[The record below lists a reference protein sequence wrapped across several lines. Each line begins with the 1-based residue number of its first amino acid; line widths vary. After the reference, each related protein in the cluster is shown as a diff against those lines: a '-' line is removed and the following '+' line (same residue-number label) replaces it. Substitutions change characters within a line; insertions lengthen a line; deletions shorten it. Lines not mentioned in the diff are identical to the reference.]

1 MFAMMGNIL
10 VFLMAL
16 SLVIGLLWL
25 VFAVFWYG
33 AFMLAA
39 SVVLGAVLLVVAQF
53 DGWLALDG
61 CVAGIFVIG
70 CILLLQYDERSWDR
84 ATAHKL
90 ELMRAGIDP
99 AGQHKSWWKRA
110 KNG

>member
-1 MFAMMGNIL
+1 MFAMMGSIL
-10 VFLMAL
+10 MFLFC
-16 SLVIGLLWL
+16 VGLLLGFLGL
-25 VFAVFWYG
+25 VFAVFWYE
-33 AFMLAA
+33 AFMLA
-39 SVVLGAVLLVVAQF
+39 SCIVLGAVLLVVAQY

-61 CVAGIFVIG
+61 CVAGMFVIG

-99 AGQHKSWWKRA
+99 ASQ
-110 KNG
+110 